1 MTRNMTEE
9 VYKGNETHGMYR
21 RRYEKGT
28 ETLGQD
34 QKQGGRDTEKRTNV
48 LRGRKKWVR
57 QVRKEVQKRRGGV
70 IIGEWW
76 AQRSRGGVQEVRNR
90 ERWWGGRAR
99 RVTL

>member
-48 LRGRKKWVR
+48 LRGRKK
-57 QVRKEVQKRRGGV
+57 
-70 IIGEWW
+70 
-76 AQRSRGGVQEVRNR
+76 
-90 ERWWGGRAR
+90 
-99 RVTL
+99 